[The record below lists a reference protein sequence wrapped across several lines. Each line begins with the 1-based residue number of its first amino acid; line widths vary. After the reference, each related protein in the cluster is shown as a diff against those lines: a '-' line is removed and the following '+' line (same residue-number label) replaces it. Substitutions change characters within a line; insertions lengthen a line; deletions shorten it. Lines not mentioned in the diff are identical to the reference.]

1 MPAVVSAT
9 ERPLGGPTGASSD
22 RLPDAKSSLAARPG
36 TFALELDIDSDTL
49 ASCVACGM
57 CLPHC
62 PTYRVSG
69 EESASPR
76 GRIAMMREVA
86 EHGTAD
92 AQFVEFMDACIQCRG
107 CETACPAG
115 VDYGHMMEATRE
127 ALAAQTSYVPRLRR
141 LAYKMLGMPRLL
153 GAGSRL
159 LGLAQRL
166 GLLRAVGW
174 LGRIPQAR
182 SGPAA
187 SMRAALRRMGVSA
200 QATPRVPVRQRPLR
214 PSGDDV
220 WLFTGCVMDAWM
232 RDTHRAAQAV
242 IEATGAGVA
251 LPPRG
256 AACCGS
262 LHSHAGLGDDA
273 RRLAQ
278 RTIDAMPG
286 DAPILVDSAGCGAA
300 MKEYGHLLGTDE
312 ARQFAARVRDVQEWL
327 ASHIA
332 ELPAAFDGQ
341 SVDASLS
348 PGGREST
355 PNDDAAVQGAGAA
368 ANDASAHDAQ
378 PARLRVVVQDPC
390 HLRHVQQAHL
400 PVRTV
405 LGRYVEVVELDDE
418 GLCCGAGGAYSQQ
431 HPETAAAVRERKVA
445 AIERTGASLV
455 ASANPG
461 CSLHLQAAGLDVRH
475 PVEIIA
481 ECIAGREAGAS

>member
-1 MPAVVSAT
+1 
-9 ERPLGGPTGASSD
+9 
-22 RLPDAKSSLAARPG
+22 
-36 TFALELDIDSDTL
+36 
-49 ASCVACGM
+49 
-57 CLPHC
+57 
-62 PTYRVSG
+62 
-69 EESASPR
+69 
-76 GRIAMMREVA
+76 MMREAA
-86 EHGTAD
+86 ERGTAD

-127 ALAAQTSYVPRLRR
+127 ALASQTRYVPRLRR

-166 GLLRAVGW
+166 GLMRAVAW
-174 LGRIPQAR
+174 LGRSRPDAASGARQKKSGAGRAPSVR
-182 SGPAA
+182 SGPAKPI
-187 SMRAALRRMGVSA
+187 RAALRRMSMSA
-200 QATPRVPVRQRPLR
+200 QAMPRVPVRQRPLR

-251 LPPRG
+251 LPSRG

-262 LHSHAGLGDDA
+262 LHTHAGLGDDA

-300 MKEYGHLLGTDE
+300 MKEYGRLLGTDE
-312 ARQFAARVRDVQEWL
+312 ARQFAARVHDVQEWL
-327 ASHIA
+327 ALRIDL
-332 ELPAAFDGQ
+332 LPAASGRRGVDG
-341 SVDASLS
+341 SLPPGCRGSEPSADGAS
-348 PGGREST
+348 
-355 PNDDAAVQGAGAA
+355 QGAGAEA
-368 ANDASAHDAQ
+368 HDASAQDAQ
-378 PARLRVVVQDPC
+378 PARLRVAVQDPC

-405 LGRYVEVVELDDE
+405 LGRYVDVVELDDE

-431 HPETAAAVRERKVA
+431 HPDTAAAVRERKVA
-445 AIERTGASLV
+445 AIERTGANLV

-481 ECIAGREAGAS
+481 ECIAGRGGRPT